1 MNWNTLHDMKLK
13 DARVLT
19 RVDLNV
25 PTEKGV
31 VTDCTRIERIK
42 PTIKYILKKG
52 GTPVLI
58 AHYGRPAGKEIPE
71 MSLRFLVPKL
81 EEVLGSSVTFT
92 TLNNADKTIK
102 LNGKKVILIENIRFE
117 PGEQINDPGLAQRI
131 ADLGDLYCNDVF
143 SAAHRAHASTLGV
156 AYLLPSCAGL
166 LMSSELDALEA
177 ALGDP
182 ERPLVA
188 VVGGAKVST
197 KINLLE
203 NLIKKVDHLVIGG
216 AMANTFI
223 GALGHNVG
231 KSLYEISMTATAK
244 RILSNAKKSGC
255 EIILPSDVI
264 AAKHFEKNSKN
275 ISVNSNACPPD
286 YMILDTG
293 SKTVARIS
301 ECLSKAKTV
310 VWNGPLGAFEI
321 KPFDR
326 ATNLTMQTV
335 AELTKLGKITSVAGG
350 GDTVA
355 ALKHAGVTGG
365 FTYVST
371 AGGAFLEWMEGK
383 ELPGVAVL
391 KRSPI

>member
-31 VTDCTRIERIK
+31 VSDSTRIERIK

-102 LNGKKVILIENIRFE
+102 LNWKKVILIENIRFE
-117 PGEQINDPGLAQRI
+117 PGEQINDLGLAQRI
-131 ADLGDLYCNDVF
+131 ADLGDLYCNDAF
-143 SAAHRAHASTLGV
+143 SAAHRAHASTVGV

-286 YMILDTG
+286 HMILDTG

-326 ATNLTMQTV
+326 ATNLTM
-335 AELTKLGKITSVAGG
+335 
-350 GDTVA
+350 
-355 ALKHAGVTGG
+355 
-365 FTYVST
+365 
-371 AGGAFLEWMEGK
+371 
-383 ELPGVAVL
+383 
-391 KRSPI
+391 

>member
-1 MNWNTLHDMKLK
+1 M
-13 DARVLT
+13 
-19 RVDLNV
+19 
-25 PTEKGV
+25 
-31 VTDCTRIERIK
+31 
-42 PTIKYILKKG
+42 
-52 GTPVLI
+52 
-58 AHYGRPAGKEIPE
+58 
-71 MSLRFLVPKL
+71 
-81 EEVLGSSVTFT
+81 
-92 TLNNADKTIK
+92 
-102 LNGKKVILIENIRFE
+102 
-117 PGEQINDPGLAQRI
+117 
-131 ADLGDLYCNDVF
+131 
-143 SAAHRAHASTLGV
+143 
-156 AYLLPSCAGL
+156 
-166 LMSSELDALEA
+166 
-177 ALGDP
+177 
-182 ERPLVA
+182 
-188 VVGGAKVST
+188 
-197 KINLLE
+197 
-203 NLIKKVDHLVIGG
+203 IGG

-286 YMILDTG
+286 HMILDTG

-335 AELTKLGKITSVAGG
+335 AELTSLGKITSVAGG

-355 ALKHAGVTGG
+355 ALKQAGVTGG

-383 ELPGVAVL
+383 ELPGIAVL